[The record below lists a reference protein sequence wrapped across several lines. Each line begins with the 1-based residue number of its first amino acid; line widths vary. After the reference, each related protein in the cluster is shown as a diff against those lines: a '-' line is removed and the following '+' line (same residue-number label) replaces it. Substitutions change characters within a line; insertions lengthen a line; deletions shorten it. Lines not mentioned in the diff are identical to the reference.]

1 MKIRTI
7 AMAAAALSLVS
18 APAIA
23 QADFAR
29 SLAPV
34 EGESKLGATGAV
46 IAILAAAAVTAGVV
60 AAADGGNDDS
70 VSD

>member
-7 AMAAAALSLVS
+7 AMAAAALSLAS

-29 SLAPV
+29 ALAPI
-34 EGESKLGATGAV
+34 EGESEMGSTAV
-46 IAILAAAAVTAGVV
+46 VLAVLAAAAVVAGVV
-60 AAADGGNDDS
+60 VAADGGDDNS